1 MQSRDGSKRRRRA
14 TRFPTA
20 GGSNQRTGD
29 HCPPRPPPCSSR
41 VRRTA
46 MDDRELLELAA
57 RATGFEIEDDEN
69 RGLVVLSDCG
79 VEWNPLTDDGDAL
92 RLAVRL
98 QDRKSTRLNS
108 SH

>member
-1 MQSRDGSKRRRRA
+1 
-14 TRFPTA
+14 
-20 GGSNQRTGD
+20 
-29 HCPPRPPPCSSR
+29 
-41 VRRTA
+41 

-98 QDRKSTRLNS
+98 HMSVTRETGEAIVTAGHGPMPISTLERFKYVDQGEYAAALPAIVRAPPALS
-108 SH
+108 LGQAP